1 MARKSRKNIPE
12 VVSSA
17 TVQTEMSR
25 PFRAG
30 LYVRISMET
39 EETLERGTI
48 ETQVEL
54 MKNFVADTEDIS
66 VAEVYKD
73 SDYSGTNFDRP
84 GFVQM
89 MEDIKHGKIN
99 CVIVKD
105 LSRLGRNYVETSNYI
120 ERVFPFFHVRFL
132 AVTDD
137 FDSFREGVDLTVPL
151 KNIINEFYSKDLAK
165 KCSSAKKALWK
176 KGKFTSAWEPY
187 GYRKSEEDYHQL
199 IVDEE
204 AAEHLKSIF
213 SMYMDGRNYSDIA
226 RQLNKDGVL
235 SPTLQRKFYKTGE
248 KPLSESKPWNNYEV
262 KRVLQDVHCTGDSV
276 FGKYQQS
283 VFQGNK
289 QRNRPESEWVH
300 VENTHE
306 GIIDRELFQQVQSKI
321 QEYTEAYKK
330 KHQQN
335 NGAIRNHNFYTGKIW
350 CGGCGNRMTL
360 SRERN
365 GTFFYIC
372 GANTNHKSGGKQCKG
387 HRVRKEYVDDDVLR
401 LIQTH
406 MKTVLDTE
414 KMIQEMNAA
423 SQNQT
428 QYLLLDKEVGK
439 LRRELS
445 RISKRKSDL
454 YEDYSERLITEEEYI
469 QFSRIYSNEIENI
482 KSRLSAE
489 DDNVDGRAKKES
501 DSVTSQRILLKSFV
515 IDQLGV
521 AEADILEYVDDGV
534 SGTHF
539 KRQGFQQLQDDMKSG
554 EIGCVVV
561 KDFSRFGRDYLE
573 VGFYIEYIFPL
584 LQIRFISIN
593 DSYDSASSSGMT
605 GGMNVALQNLVYNM
619 YSLDLSK
626 KISSAMQ
633 TRTKN
638 GTRLPVNAR
647 YGYKKGKDGRLEVDP
662 EAAKVVKMIFRMAA
676 EGTSFAD
683 ITWELNR
690 QAIATCD
697 EQKLSR
703 GDQVQFQRFDTIKK
717 KHWSPTT
724 VAAIV
729 RDEIYIGT
737 RIWGKTRCSMHTGH
751 KAVLNDETEWVRLE
765 NHHTAIIDRAL
776 FEKANEMHPKKKR
789 SVAESRTNFT
799 LERRKKQ
806 PALLICANCGHSL
819 LKETEHLLK
828 CSDARTNGDPVCR
841 SLVIRREPLEENILG
856 LVHQYAASM
865 LEKEKKVSSNRQCDY
880 KEINTAELQKQSR
893 QLTSEKMKLYDDYKD
908 GRIDRDSYKQR
919 AGKISVQLDEIKRK
933 IEDAENSKKLLEQ
946 NELSDKIKLKDFLGI
961 QKFDTEKLREIIKVI
976 CVHSQDEI
984 EIEWNF
990 DDIFSEQR

>member
-1 MARKSRKNIPE
+1 MTDLRKT
-12 VVSSA
+12 A
-17 TVQTEMSR
+17 
-25 PFRAG
+25 
-30 LYVRISMET
+30 
-39 EETLERGTI
+39 
-48 ETQVEL
+48 
-54 MKNFVADTEDIS
+54 
-66 VAEVYKD
+66 VY
-73 SDYSGTNFDRP
+73 
-84 GFVQM
+84 
-89 MEDIKHGKIN
+89 I
-99 CVIVKD
+99 
-105 LSRLGRNYVETSNYI
+105 
-120 ERVFPFFHVRFL
+120 
-132 AVTDD
+132 
-137 FDSFREGVDLTVPL
+137 
-151 KNIINEFYSKDLAK
+151 
-165 KCSSAKKALWK
+165 
-176 KGKFTSAWEPY
+176 
-187 GYRKSEEDYHQL
+187 
-199 IVDEE
+199 
-204 AAEHLKSIF
+204 
-213 SMYMDGRNYSDIA
+213 
-226 RQLNKDGVL
+226 
-235 SPTLQRKFYKTGE
+235 
-248 KPLSESKPWNNYEV
+248 
-262 KRVLQDVHCTGDSV
+262 
-276 FGKYQQS
+276 
-283 VFQGNK
+283 
-289 QRNRPESEWVH
+289 
-300 VENTHE
+300 
-306 GIIDRELFQQVQSKI
+306 
-321 QEYTEAYKK
+321 
-330 KHQQN
+330 
-335 NGAIRNHNFYTGKIW
+335 
-350 CGGCGNRMTL
+350 
-360 SRERN
+360 
-365 GTFFYIC
+365 
-372 GANTNHKSGGKQCKG
+372 
-387 HRVRKEYVDDDVLR
+387 
-401 LIQTH
+401 
-406 MKTVLDTE
+406 
-414 KMIQEMNAA
+414 
-423 SQNQT
+423 
-428 QYLLLDKEVGK
+428 
-439 LRRELS
+439 
-445 RISKRKSDL
+445 
-454 YEDYSERLITEEEYI
+454 
-469 QFSRIYSNEIENI
+469 
-482 KSRLSAE
+482 RLSAE

-515 IDQLGV
+515 IDELGV
-521 AEADILEYVDDGV
+521 AESDILEYVDDGV

-573 VGFYIEYIFPL
+573 V
-584 LQIRFISIN
+584 
-593 DSYDSASSSGMT
+593 
-605 GGMNVALQNLVYNM
+605 
-619 YSLDLSK
+619 
-626 KISSAMQ
+626 
-633 TRTKN
+633 
-638 GTRLPVNAR
+638 
-647 YGYKKGKDGRLEVDP
+647 DP
-662 EAAKVVKMIFRMAA
+662 EAAKVVKMIFQMAA

-683 ITWELNR
+683 ITRELNR

-908 GRIDRDSYKQR
+908 GRIDRDLYKQR
-919 AGKISVQLDEIKRK
+919 AEKISGQLDEIKRK
-933 IEDAENSKKLLEQ
+933 IEDAKNSKKLLEQ

-976 CVHSQDEI
+976 RVHSQDEI

>member
-1 MARKSRKNIPE
+1 MTDHRKT
-12 VVSSA
+12 A
-17 TVQTEMSR
+17 
-25 PFRAG
+25 
-30 LYVRISMET
+30 
-39 EETLERGTI
+39 
-48 ETQVEL
+48 
-54 MKNFVADTEDIS
+54 
-66 VAEVYKD
+66 VY
-73 SDYSGTNFDRP
+73 
-84 GFVQM
+84 
-89 MEDIKHGKIN
+89 I
-99 CVIVKD
+99 
-105 LSRLGRNYVETSNYI
+105 
-120 ERVFPFFHVRFL
+120 
-132 AVTDD
+132 
-137 FDSFREGVDLTVPL
+137 
-151 KNIINEFYSKDLAK
+151 
-165 KCSSAKKALWK
+165 
-176 KGKFTSAWEPY
+176 
-187 GYRKSEEDYHQL
+187 
-199 IVDEE
+199 
-204 AAEHLKSIF
+204 
-213 SMYMDGRNYSDIA
+213 
-226 RQLNKDGVL
+226 
-235 SPTLQRKFYKTGE
+235 
-248 KPLSESKPWNNYEV
+248 
-262 KRVLQDVHCTGDSV
+262 
-276 FGKYQQS
+276 
-283 VFQGNK
+283 
-289 QRNRPESEWVH
+289 
-300 VENTHE
+300 
-306 GIIDRELFQQVQSKI
+306 
-321 QEYTEAYKK
+321 
-330 KHQQN
+330 
-335 NGAIRNHNFYTGKIW
+335 
-350 CGGCGNRMTL
+350 
-360 SRERN
+360 
-365 GTFFYIC
+365 
-372 GANTNHKSGGKQCKG
+372 
-387 HRVRKEYVDDDVLR
+387 
-401 LIQTH
+401 
-406 MKTVLDTE
+406 
-414 KMIQEMNAA
+414 
-423 SQNQT
+423 
-428 QYLLLDKEVGK
+428 
-439 LRRELS
+439 
-445 RISKRKSDL
+445 
-454 YEDYSERLITEEEYI
+454 
-469 QFSRIYSNEIENI
+469 
-482 KSRLSAE
+482 RLSAE

-573 VGFYIEYIFPL
+573 V
-584 LQIRFISIN
+584 
-593 DSYDSASSSGMT
+593 
-605 GGMNVALQNLVYNM
+605 
-619 YSLDLSK
+619 
-626 KISSAMQ
+626 
-633 TRTKN
+633 
-638 GTRLPVNAR
+638 
-647 YGYKKGKDGRLEVDP
+647 DP

-683 ITWELNR
+683 ITRELNR

-765 NHHTAIIDRAL
+765 NHHTAIIDREL

-806 PALLICANCGHSL
+806 SALLICANCGHSL

-841 SLVIRREPLEENILG
+841 SLVIRREPMEENIFG

-865 LEKEKKVSSNRQCDY
+865 LEKGKKASSKSQCEY

-961 QKFDTEKLREIIKVI
+961 QKFDTEKLREVIKVI
-976 CVHSQDEI
+976 RVHSQDEI